1 MSKMLGRVVAVI
13 AVIVVVVLV
22 ADLLAPAHDTRMIL
36 HSALGMG
43 KQPEAG
49 TLPRR
54 IRLPAGFSLTDFA
67 RVDNARAVV
76 VTAVDDLVVSQP
88 RHGRV
93 VLQKRDANGDGRADG
108 ERELLKELNRPH
120 GLALWNNYL
129 YVAEVNAIGRVGF
142 DAIRGEITGTYA
154 RIVEGLPDSGGH
166 WSKSIAI
173 GPDNKLYVSIGSS
186 CNACE
191 EADARRAAIMRF
203 DMDGS
208 NGRVFATG
216 LRNSVGMAW
225 APWDGS
231 LYATDNGR
239 DLLGD
244 DLPPCELNRIVDGGF
259 YGWPYFYGN
268 NVVDPDLGDKAPRVL
283 EPIKPAFAFRAHNA
297 PLGIAF
303 LNAGKWPADFE
314 RAALVALHG
323 SWNRSSPDGYKVVS
337 LHWAADGSISA
348 RDFMTGFELKGDIIG
363 RPVDIAQA
371 SDGCVFVSDDFAGMI
386 YRVCPGS

>member
-1 MSKMLGRVVAVI
+1 MSKAFGRVVAVI
-13 AVIVVVVLV
+13 AMIAVMVLV
-22 ADLLAPAHDTRMIL
+22 GNLLVPAHDTRMIL

-43 KQPEAG
+43 KQPEPG
-49 TLPRR
+49 KLPQR
-54 IRLPAGFSLTDFA
+54 IRLPAGFAFTDFA
-67 RVDNARAVV
+67 RVDNARALV
-76 VTAVDDLVVSQP
+76 VTAVDDLIVSQP
-88 RHGRV
+88 RHGRI

-108 ERELLKELNRPH
+108 ARELLKELNRPN

-129 YVAEVNAIGRVGF
+129 YIAEVNAIGRVGF
-142 DAIRGEITGTYA
+142 DATRGEITGSYA
-154 RIVEGLPDSGGH
+154 RIIEGLPDTGNH
-166 WSKSIAI
+166 RSKSISI

-191 EADARRAAIMRF
+191 EEDGRRAAIMQF
-203 DMDGS
+203 DTDGK
-208 NGRVFATG
+208 NGRLFATG

-225 APWDGS
+225 APWDSGF
-231 LYATDNGR
+231 YATDNGR

-268 NVVDPDLGDKAPRVL
+268 NVVDPDLGSKAPKAL
-283 EPIKPAFAFRAHNA
+283 EPIKPVFGFRAHNA
-297 PLGIAF
+297 PLGMTF
-303 LNAGKWPADFE
+303 LNASKWPADFE
-314 RAALVALHG
+314 RAALVGLHG

-337 LHWAADGSISA
+337 LHWTADGSVSA
-348 RDFMTGFELKGDIIG
+348 RDFMIGFEQKGEIIG

-371 SDGCVFVSDDFAGMI
+371 ADGCVFVSDDFAGMI